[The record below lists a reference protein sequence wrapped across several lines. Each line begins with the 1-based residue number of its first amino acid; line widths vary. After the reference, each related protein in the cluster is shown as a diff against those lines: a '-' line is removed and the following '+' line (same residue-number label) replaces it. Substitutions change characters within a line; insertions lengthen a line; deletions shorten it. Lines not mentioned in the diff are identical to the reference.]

1 MTKKSSYIATK
12 GAMSLYGGLF
22 KSVVQEIGLK
32 KALTMHGNLWG
43 SMGTMSAGMLKEK
56 LGCKKVNLAAW
67 QSIEEEFCE
76 QFGMGSEFKKRG
88 STLSIK
94 TVDCPIYEGWKA
106 AGLDHHTIELLCS
119 KMAEA
124 VYAEL
129 KKEFPQISGCLK
141 FRAASDEA
149 CVEEF
154 VLLK

>member
-1 MTKKSSYIATK
+1 MSKKSSYIASK

-22 KSVVQEIGLK
+22 RSVVQEIGLE
-32 KALTMHGNLWG
+32 KALAMHGNLWG
-43 SMGTMSAGMLKEK
+43 SMGAISAGMLKEK
-56 LGCKKVNLAAW
+56 LGRKKVNLAAW
-67 QSIEEEFCE
+67 QSIEERFCE

-106 AGLDHHTIELLCS
+106 AGLDHNTIGLMCS
-119 KMAEA
+119 RMADA
-124 VYAEL
+124 VYLEL
-129 KKEFPQISGCLK
+129 KKDFPRVSGCLK